1 MQMIINIIEA
11 RGGLGS
17 VTNQY
22 TGLGA
27 LVG

>member
-11 RGGLGS
+11 RGGLVL

-22 TGLGA
+22 TGLGV